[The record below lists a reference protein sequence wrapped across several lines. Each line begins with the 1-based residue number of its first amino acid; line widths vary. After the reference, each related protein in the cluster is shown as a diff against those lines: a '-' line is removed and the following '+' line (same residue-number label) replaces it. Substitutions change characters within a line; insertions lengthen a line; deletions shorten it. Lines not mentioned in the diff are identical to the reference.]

1 MDQEFKTE
9 PNQFLHENTIN
20 LDCMTPEQ
28 KQLVQNT
35 WEKVLPKSESAA
47 TLFYGRLFDLD
58 PSTRPL
64 FTHTNMPDQRKKLMY
79 LIGTV
84 VNGLN
89 MLDQLIP
96 AVSNLGRRHLAYGVK
111 DEHYSS
117 VGGALI
123 WTLERGLGADFTPE
137 VKEAWTTLYNLL
149 ADTMKNA
156 TARTGA
162 SRCTSITC

>member
-1 MDQEFKTE
+1 
-9 PNQFLHENTIN
+9 
-20 LDCMTPEQ
+20 MTLEQ

-58 PSTRPL
+58 PSTRPF
-64 FTHTNMPDQRKKLMY
+64 FTHTNMPDQRKKLMQV
-79 LIGTV
+79 IGTV
-84 VNGLN
+84 VSGLD

-96 AVSNLGRRHLAYGVK
+96 AVSNLGPRQMAYGVK

-117 VGGALI
+117 VGRALI

-137 VKEAWTTLYNLL
+137 VKEAWTTLYNVL

-162 SRCTSITC
+162 SRCTSMTC